1 MRADSEVIEGLSCLM
16 ALRLCPCYLL
26 TLQLCGRDVPGSERL
41 RSLPEHA
48 QLSRT
53 GRDVGRTDGKLVE
66 TQHTRCLL
74 GCPGPSCWQLP

>member
-16 ALRLCPCYLL
+16 ALRLCLCYLL

-41 RSLPEHA
+41 SSLPEHA

-66 TQHTRCLL
+66 TQRTRCLL